1 MVEDC
6 EVLKQPLHYLD
17 FFEVNPRPRRSGSGR
32 FILQKGD
39 KYLIFRNLNFK
50 RLINL

>member
-17 FFEVNPRPRRSGSGR
+17 FFEVSL
-32 FILQKGD
+32 ILVMVVVVDPYYKKD
-39 KYLIFRNLNFK
+39 LN
-50 RLINL
+50 I

>member
-17 FFEVNPRPRRSGSGR
+17 FFEVGL
-32 FILQKGD
+32 ILVVVVVVDPYYKKD
-39 KYLIFRNLNFK
+39 LN
-50 RLINL
+50 I